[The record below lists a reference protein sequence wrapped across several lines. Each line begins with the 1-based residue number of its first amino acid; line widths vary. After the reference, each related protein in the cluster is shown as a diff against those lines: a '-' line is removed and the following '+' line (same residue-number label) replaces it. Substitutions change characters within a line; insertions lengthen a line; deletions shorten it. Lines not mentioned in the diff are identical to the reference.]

1 MVKDRR
7 RLLNFHRLIV
17 EQETEI
23 AEVAIGIQNQC
34 IEHEHAPK
42 HILSS
47 ELFIQFQQSRYTIR
61 AVGKVTDFDESGLLI
76 GKQTA
81 LGYQS
86 MMVEIQVVI
95 HSLWTNLCRNLARKE
110 FGQRLDFIGVAA
122 ALVEVNSVRFTHPAF
137 CVIAVRAELR
147 RGGEQGLSAD
157 HAAESRLRDESIK
170 LVSI

>member
-1 MVKDRR
+1 MGKDRR

-17 EQETEI
+17 EQEAEI
-23 AEVAIGIQNQC
+23 AEMAVCVENERVKYEHTAERVLRAKPSIQ
-34 IEHEHAPK
+34 P
-42 HILSS
+42 
-47 ELFIQFQQSRYTIR
+47 QQLGNRCLPI
-61 AVGKVTDFDESGLLI
+61 GKVADFDESGLLI

-122 ALVEVNSVRFTHPAF
+122 ALVEINSVRFAHPAF
-137 CVIAVRAELR
+137 CVIAVRTELR
-147 RGGEQGLSAD
+147 RGGGQGLYAD
-157 HAAESRLRDESIK
+157 HAAESRLRDEGIK